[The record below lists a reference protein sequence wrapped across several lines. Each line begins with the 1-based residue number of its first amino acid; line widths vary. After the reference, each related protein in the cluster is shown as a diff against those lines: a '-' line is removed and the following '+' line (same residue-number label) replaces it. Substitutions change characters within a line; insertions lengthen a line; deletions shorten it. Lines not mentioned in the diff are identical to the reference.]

1 MNDFKLN
8 PLKIEEIFFC
18 LCETYVLEILKSHFP
33 NSLFKTSS
41 SGLRLKWLS
50 FNNHLFL
57 YRYKENKK

>member
-1 MNDFKLN
+1 MIQKYIYIYVYLKNVNDFKLN

-41 SGLRLKWLS
+41 SGLRLK
-50 FNNHLFL
+50 
-57 YRYKENKK
+57 